1 MIIGTIVNG
10 VVIDHIPAGRGMEL
24 YSKMKLDRLEC
35 EVALIKNAPSGK
47 CGKKDILKV
56 NEEIK
61 INYEILGYIDPR
73 ITVNIIKDGQRVKKL
88 HPALPETLIDVI
100 FCRNPRCITSVEQ
113 EISHVFRLTDREN
126 GIYRCVYCDAQA
138 EKNDIMSERMLNF
151 DGTGHFRSVVQFDG
165 RLWNILLHE
174 KIRSY
179 KISDCLPGSLPPAE
193 SRESFFVTG

>member
-47 CGKKDILKV
+47 CGKKD
-56 NEEIK
+56 
-61 INYEILGYIDPR
+61 ILGYIDPR

-138 EKNDIMSERMLNF
+138 EKK
-151 DGTGHFRSVVQFDG
+151 
-165 RLWNILLHE
+165 E
-174 KIRSY
+174 K
-179 KISDCLPGSLPPAE
+179 
-193 SRESFFVTG
+193 

>member
-73 ITVNIIKDGQRVKKL
+73 ITVNIIKDGQRVQKM

-100 FCRNPRCITSVEQ
+100 FCRNPRCITSVDQ
-113 EISHVFRLTDREN
+113 EISHVFRLTDREH
-126 GIYRCVYCDAQA
+126 GVYRCVYCDAQA
-138 EKNDIMSERMLNF
+138 DKKEK
-151 DGTGHFRSVVQFDG
+151 
-165 RLWNILLHE
+165 
-174 KIRSY
+174 
-179 KISDCLPGSLPPAE
+179 
-193 SRESFFVTG
+193 